1 MVFLE
6 TVLAII
12 NKKNISKN
20 KMLTDL
26 NLSKSSFIDW
36 HNRGTIPGGETLIK
50 IADYLDC
57 SVDYLLGRTDNLNS
71 KSITTNVSGSI
82 TGNNNNNNIVSSN
95 LGSVVIHND
104 GQESPLSDEA
114 TKLIEIYNTLD
125 VKKRHRLLDLAFTLE
140 DEMKENE
147 TSKN

>member
-1 MVFLE
+1 MIFLE
-6 TVLAII
+6 TVLSII

-57 SVDYLLGRTDNLNS
+57 SVDYLLGRTDNPNNQ
-71 KSITTNVSGSI
+71 SITTNFSGSI
-82 TGNNNNNNIVSSN
+82 NGNNNNNNIVSSN
-95 LGSVVIHND
+95 LGSVVVHN

-114 TKLIEIYNTLD
+114 SKLIEIYNALD

-140 DEMKENE
+140 DEMKGDN
-147 TSKN
+147 K